1 MKERVRQLREIGD
14 KLFNDRRPLMAVWQD
29 MAMNF
34 YPERADFLFQR
45 TVGTEFASH
54 LMTGIP
60 ALARRD
66 MSNTLSA
73 MLRPRGE
80 KWFRIR
86 TADDRVNKDANA
98 KKWLDWATDIQWR
111 FMYDP
116 AAKMLRATKECDND
130 FVTFGQGIIQ
140 VRENQAR
147 DGLIHIC
154 HHLRDVVWLEDAE
167 QRTNHIHRDWKQ
179 SARNLVQL
187 FKDRTPQ
194 PTKEAAEKD
203 PAKETRCRHIVLPR
217 DEYESYSGEDK
228 RPGKRLPFV
237 SIYIDCDNEAILEE
251 TGAYELGYII
261 PRWQTVSGSQY
272 AHSPATV
279 IALAD
284 ARMLQQINLTLLEA
298 GQKSVDPPLIAQS
311 EVIQGGVNT
320 FAGGITWLDYEYDER
335 LGEGLRPLT
344 IDRGGIPWGDRLQE
358 RIEATI
364 KKAFFLDDIQA
375 PDMKGDVTA
384 YQYQKMFEEYI
395 RRALPLFEPMET
407 EYNAALCEA
416 DFNILLRNN
425 AFGSIRENMPQILR
439 GQEIKFA
446 FESPIQGAQ
455 SRANVQAFQESAQL
469 LGIAAQLDPS
479 ARHRFN
485 TQEALK
491 DALDG
496 AGAQATWIN
505 SDEDVQAAAAA
516 DAQQAALMNAANMV
530 SQGADVANKVGGAAQ
545 ALQAGGIMQGAM

>member
-1 MKERVRQLREIGD
+1 
-14 KLFNDRRPLMAVWQD
+14 
-29 MAMNF
+29 MNF

-45 TVGTEFASH
+45 TIGTEFASH
-54 LMTGIP
+54 LMTGAP
-60 ALARRD
+60 VLARRD
-66 MSNTLSA
+66 MANTLSA

-86 TADDRVNKDANA
+86 TAEDRVNKDATA
-98 KKWLDWATDIQWR
+98 KKWLDWASDIQWR

-116 AAKMLRATKECDND
+116 HAKFLRATKECDND

-140 VRENQAR
+140 VRENQNR
-147 DGLIHIC
+147 DGLLHLC

-167 QRTNHIHRDWKQ
+167 QRTNHIHRDWKIA
-179 SARNLVQL
+179 ARNLVKL
-187 FKDRTPQ
+187 FKNVAP

-203 PAKETRCRHIVLPR
+203 PAKDTKCRHIVLPR
-217 DEYESYSGEDK
+217 DEYESPTGEDTRK
-228 RPGKRLPFV
+228 GKRLPYV
-237 SIYIDCDNEAILEE
+237 SIYIDVDNETILEE
-251 TGAYELGYII
+251 VGAHELGYVI

-279 IALAD
+279 VAIAD
-284 ARMLQQINLTLLEA
+284 ARMLQQISLTLLEA

-311 EVIQGGVNT
+311 EVVQGGVNT

-335 LGEGLRPLT
+335 LGDGLRPLA
-344 IDRGGIPWGDRLQE
+344 IDRGGIPWGDNLHD
-358 RIEATI
+358 RIELQI

-407 EYNAALCEA
+407 EYNAALCELN
-416 DFNILLRNN
+416 FNILMRNN
-425 AFGSIRENMPQILR
+425 AFGSLRENMPQILR

-455 SRANVQAFQESAQL
+455 SRANVQAFQESANL
-469 LGIAAQLDPS
+469 LAMAAQLDPS
-479 ARHRFN
+479 SRHILKAR
-485 TQEALK
+485 TALR

-496 AGAQATWIN
+496 AGAQATWLN
-505 SDEDVQAAAAA
+505 SDEDVDALAQA
-516 DAQQAALMNAANMV
+516 DAQQAAMQNIAAMV
-530 SQGADVANKVGGAAQ
+530 SQGADVAGKVGGAAQ
-545 ALQAGGIMQGAM
+545 ALQAGGIMPGAQAA